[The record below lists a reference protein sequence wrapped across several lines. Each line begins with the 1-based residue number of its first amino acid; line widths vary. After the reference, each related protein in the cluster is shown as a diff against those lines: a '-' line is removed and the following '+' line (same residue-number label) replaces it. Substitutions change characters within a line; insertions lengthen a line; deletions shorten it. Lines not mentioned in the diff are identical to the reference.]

1 MTTVKSHARAYRLA
15 DAIVQEGYRA
25 EATLEPTG
33 YWTVLAKGHRFT
45 REDLTTLAG
54 VADAHGAQFFL
65 VAGELQFLADLKVAA
80 QP

>member
-1 MTTVKSHARAYRLA
+1 MTTAESHAHACKLA
-15 DAIVQEGYRA
+15 SAIAAEGYRA

-45 REDLTTLAG
+45 REDLDTLG
-54 VADAHGAQFFL
+54 GIADAYGAQFFM
-65 VAGELQFLADLKVAA
+65 AGGELQFLADLKVAA